1 MKRVAWAIVM
11 GILCLPSCL
20 LSVAFAGVGR
30 EIPTA
35 PFEEGL
41 YALGYE
47 VFLANKNPGD
57 AFAVAEKAVS
67 VLPGDPV
74 WRRRAARSAEWS
86 GRPDRALVH
95 WSFLASSL
103 SDAEARREGLRLA
116 RLLRDF
122 QALKELL
129 RPLVAAGRE
138 DALKEYVAACE
149 AIGRPD
155 EAIEALETQRRGAN
169 GRYALEQLAR
179 LYEKTGRPGDA
190 IAALSELATRY
201 DGIKA
206 SLLLRS
212 ASLAYGRGDIMAAY
226 KILNLG
232 KATMPSDETEYWGH
246 LSDLDWALQDTDGAV
261 HASRLLVEQGKGRE
275 VDYQRLIFAAGDA
288 DEKYRLALQGWR
300 KLKKDT
306 LFIALLE
313 AGTILNR
320 QAELLTLVS
329 DPSVTGYLRTF
340 EESPYFWTLMSGVY
354 KGNGKMEDSLR
365 CYREALRRSPGDAA
379 LVAGFIWLLIELDLR
394 KDLREALRGFQGRES
409 VYPELNEPFGA
420 AFSYLGDYPKAF
432 RFFNARYG
440 EKNSDPDWLAAYAD
454 VLEMTGSPE
463 SAFMERLRALRII
476 RIRMKERGA
485 VTEKDRRELTRA
497 YARLAMRVEP
507 GDVLDG
513 VMKKIAHGA
522 QDDPSRELVAAW
534 AVSTERFDAAR
545 LWFWR
550 RYVSMAN
557 RPRWVELSLALE
569 INDTTAIAGLL
580 QEHLERL
587 PYRDA
592 IEASLRVGQR
602 ELSEQLAF
610 DWADTNPTDHLL
622 YEQTREIFGSHP
634 SFIRDRLTLSD
645 RGGIGIAENTVTVS
659 LPVTR
664 RWTFLAEGAQT
675 MFGKF
680 RAGVI
685 GELPGVDASGR
696 IGIRYM
702 MEKGEAFMSVGGRSA
717 LESFPF
723 AVGGLEYRP
732 SSRWR
737 VFLGFR
743 YSDLAEETVPLRIG
757 GTKDAAEISME
768 YRLTHRDILSGR
780 VSAVAFHDQ
789 DRRRLGGGEAVELD
803 YSYLF
808 AFSYPDIRAR
818 VFGGYSAYT
827 RVREVRGSLRKLI
840 PEGRTPDSSF
850 FVPESFS
857 QGGVGVSFGQ
867 ATRDSYTKEWR
878 VFGAADFVWNS
889 RASAGWRYE
898 AGVHGPLFG
907 LDKLYFSISQDS
919 GSYGF
924 SDMNTT
930 LGMGYRYYLN

>member
-1 MKRVAWAIVM
+1 MKRITWSIVM
-11 GILCLPSCL
+11 GILCLPSCF
-20 LSVAFAGVGR
+20 LSVALAGVGR

-35 PFEEGL
+35 PFEPGL

-103 SDAEARREGLRLA
+103 SDAEAQREGLRLA

-122 QALKELL
+122 KALKELL
-129 RPLVAAGRE
+129 RPQVAAGRE

-149 AIGRPD
+149 SIGRPE

-169 GRYALEQLAR
+169 GMYALEQLAR

-206 SLLLRS
+206 SLLLSS

-232 KATMPSDETEYWGH
+232 KATMPSDEHEYWGH

-261 HASRLLVEQGKGRE
+261 QASRRLVERGKGRE

-306 LFIALLE
+306 LFMALLE
-313 AGTILNR
+313 AGTTLNR
-320 QAELLTLVS
+320 HKELLALASEPSAAEYPRTL
-329 DPSVTGYLRTF
+329 
-340 EESPYFWTLMSGVY
+340 EESSYFWSLMSGVY
-354 KGNGKMEDSLR
+354 KMNGRIADSLR
-365 CYREALRRSPGDAA
+365 CYREALRRSPDDAA
-379 LVAGFIWLLIELDLR
+379 LTAGFIWLLIELDLR
-394 KDLREALRGFQGRES
+394 KDLKEVLRALRGRES
-409 VYPELNEPFGA
+409 SRPELYEPLA
-420 AFSYLGDYPKAF
+420 AAYAHLSDYPKAL
-432 RFFNARYG
+432 RFFQARYELKG
-440 EKNSDPDWLAAYAD
+440 KDPDWLAAYAD
-454 VLEMTGSPE
+454 TLEMTGFPE
-463 SAFMERLRALRII
+463 AAFLERLRALRITRT
-476 RIRMKERGA
+476 RIKKGLGA
-485 VTEKDRRELTRA
+485 GEEQKDLTRTF
-497 YARLAMRVEP
+497 ARLAMRIEP
-507 GDVLDG
+507 GDPVDRVVG
-513 VMKKIAHGA
+513 NISQGA
-522 QDDPSRELVAAW
+522 LDDPLRELVAAW
-534 AVSTERFDAAR
+534 ALSTERSDAAR
-545 LWFWR
+545 LWFWQK
-550 RYVSMAN
+550 YAAMAN
-557 RPRWVELSLALE
+557 RPRWIELSLALE
-569 INDTTAIAGLL
+569 INDTDTIERLL
-580 QEHLERL
+580 RDDLERL

-592 IEASLRVGQR
+592 IEASLRVGRR

-610 DWADTNPTDHLL
+610 DWAGTNPTDHLL
-622 YEQTREIFGSHP
+622 YEQIREIFGSHP
-634 SFIRDRLTLSD
+634 SFIRDRTTFSD
-645 RGGIGIAENTVTVS
+645 RGGVGVAENTITLS
-659 LPVTR
+659 MPVTR
-664 RWTFLAEGAQT
+664 RWTFLAEGTQ
-675 MFGKF
+675 
-680 RAGVI
+680 GVRGNLGSGAI
-685 GELPGVDASGR
+685 GETPGIDVGVR
-696 IGIRYM
+696 MGIGYR
-702 MEKGEAFMSVGGRSA
+702 MEKGESFLLVGGRSA

-723 AVGGLEYRP
+723 VSGGLEYRP

-737 VFLGFR
+737 ILLGLR
-743 YSDLAEETVPLRIG
+743 YSDYADETVPLRIG
-757 GTKDAAEISME
+757 GTKDAAELSME

-780 VSAVAFHDQ
+780 VSVFAFHDQ

-808 AFSYPDIRAR
+808 AFSYPDVRGR
-818 VFGGYSAYT
+818 VFGGYSGY
-827 RVREVRGSLRKLI
+827 RRGGMPTGEILKLI
-840 PEGRTPDSSF
+840 PGGRAPDISF
-850 FVPESFS
+850 FVPESFG
-857 QGGVGVSFGQ
+857 QAGLGFSFGQ
-867 ATRDSYTKEWR
+867 ATRDAYSKEWR
-878 VFGAADFVWNS
+878 LFGAADFVWNS

-907 LDKLYFSISQDS
+907 LDKLYFSILQDS
-919 GSYGF
+919 GSYGL

-930 LGMGYRYYLN
+930 LEIGYRYYLN